1 MPDKVQF
8 RNTPKG
14 VGADGQADI
23 PSAYTVRKFLC
34 INSEGAAFD
43 IQALVTSFTITEE
56 LFSPVVVL
64 NLKVRDTINF
74 FEDFALIGQER
85 IIIELERFNKKEKS
99 RVTRIAMSFAVKEYP
114 NYTKTAAEP
123 NVQEYNIIAVS
134 EFAYSSML
142 QRLSRSVKGNPID
155 GIKKIFN
162 DDLNISFENKSVCAS
177 TFDGIITIQ
186 SPLKAIEWLRSKAFD
201 SSGAPFFIYSTISTN
216 KVYASSLSDL
226 WANKNEVFRTYQYRQ
241 LLHNRVGTEEF
252 YAENA
257 TRVLNMQSNIKL
269 DKLDQA
275 TKGGFASKT
284 NVTDVTGKTFT
295 EIVFDYSKDS
305 VVSNNRI
312 DLKSPFSASKSLIV
326 GNKSSGGKSLS
337 DLSNASISN
346 LSANTAAN
354 YAGNQ
359 NSSSGPMRDNISR
372 AKSYYAN
379 LDAVSHSIAVYGEF
393 ELNPGR
399 KIRLEI
405 PKAVDMAQYG
415 GSDPD
420 DILDKS
426 MSGVYLIAVTA
437 HTFSEGIYTSR
448 LRLIKDS

>member
-1 MPDKVQF
+1 MDNKIQY
-8 RNTPKG
+8 RNTPRG
-14 VGADGQADI
+14 VDAEGDATV
-23 PSAYTVRKFLC
+23 PSAYTVKQFSC
-34 INSEGAAFD
+34 INSEGRSFD
-43 IQALVTSFTITEE
+43 ISPLVVSFTITEE
-56 LFSPVVVL
+56 LFSPVIVL
-64 NLKVRDTINF
+64 NLKMRDTINF

-85 IIIELERFNKKEKS
+85 IIVHLERLNKKEKGKVK
-99 RVTRIAMSFAVKEYP
+99 RLKMSFAVKEYP

-201 SSGAPFFIYSTISTN
+201 SSGAPFFVYSTVSSD
-216 KVYASSLSDL
+216 KVVASSLSDL
-226 WANKNEVFRTYQYRQ
+226 WSNKNDVFRTYQYRQ
-241 LLHNRVGTEEF
+241 LIHNRVGTEEF

-257 TRVLNMQSNIKL
+257 TRVLNMRSNIKL
-269 DKLDQA
+269 DKLVQA

-305 VVSNNRI
+305 VVSSNRI
-312 DLKSPFSASKSLIV
+312 DMKSPFQSAKSLFV

-337 DLSNASISN
+337 DLSDASITN
-346 LSANTAAN
+346 LSANSAAN
-354 YAGNQ
+354 YQGNQ

-379 LDAVSHSIAVYGEF
+379 LDAVTHTIVVYGEF
-393 ELNPGR
+393 ELNPGK

-405 PKAVDMAQYG
+405 PKAVDMGRY
-415 GSDPD
+415 SRKDSD

-426 MSGVYLIAVTA
+426 MSGVYLIAVAA
-437 HTFSEGIYTSR
+437 HSFNEGIYTSR
-448 LRLIKDS
+448 LQIIKDS